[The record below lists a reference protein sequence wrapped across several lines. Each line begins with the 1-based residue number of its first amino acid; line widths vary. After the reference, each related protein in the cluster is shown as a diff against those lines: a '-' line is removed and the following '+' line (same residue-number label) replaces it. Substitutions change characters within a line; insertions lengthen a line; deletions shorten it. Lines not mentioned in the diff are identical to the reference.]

1 MDNKM
6 DKDEEDKKKGAIS
19 PKNDKKTQDSPDKIR
34 CFIGGEWKPRSEFS
48 SRQLEKFARSKSHP
62 ARAEISCRAH
72 STQIRREI
80 KCEGP
85 CEKWLPIE
93 NFSKATRSH
102 SKTWCMDCTDW
113 QLSVEP
119 GYTPYVPPTS
129 LEEDEDEDDD
139 DDEEAGE
146 ANAIAP
152 PDEIPGERIEDWI
165 HGNPSEL
172 GGYDRIETGPQ
183 YSVVGSVSGV
193 SSNSLLDTRNRQ
205 LGALPEALTATNLG
219 LVVSAGLGIPSYA
232 SVASTIR
239 APASTVSQISRST
252 SGGQLERRDL
262 MRASN
267 TGSVSQSNRSASNT
281 LYSADSMTSQTQ
293 SISGASTGWMESGF
307 QALTIG
313 PPQPPQRIETRN
325 GWARPVQRKTDLT
338 APRYVANHGVV
349 DQAPQVV
356 QKTYADADD
365 DYSEDEC

>member
-1 MDNKM
+1 ME
-6 DKDEEDKKKGAIS
+6 KDEEDKKKEGAVS
-19 PKNDKKTQDSPDKIR
+19 LYLKIR

-48 SRQLEKFARSKSHP
+48 GRQLDKFSRSRSHP
-62 ARAEISCRAH
+62 ARSQISCRVH

-129 LEEDEDEDDD
+129 IEEDEDEDDD

-146 ANAIAP
+146 TNAIAP

-172 GGYDRIETGPQ
+172 GGYDRVETGTQ
-183 YSVVGSVSGV
+183 YSAVGSVSGV
-193 SSNSLLDTRNRQ
+193 SSRSLLDTRNRE
-205 LGALPEALTATNLG
+205 LGGLPEALTATNLG
-219 LVVSAGLGIPSYA
+219 LVVSAGPGIPSYA

-252 SGGQLERRDL
+252 AGGQLTRQSP
-262 MRASN
+262 MPASD
-267 TGSVSQSNRSASNT
+267 TGSVSQTNRSVSNT
-281 LYSADSMTSQTQ
+281 LYSADSMTSQSQ
-293 SISGASTGWMESGF
+293 SVSGASTAWMESGF

-313 PPQPPQRIETRN
+313 PPQPAQRIETRN

-349 DQAPQVV
+349 DQLPQTV
-356 QKTYADADD
+356 QKVSYADADD
-365 DYSEDEC
+365 DDSEDEC